1 MKSLLQKSG
10 SMERAA
16 MFAADLFFLEQFVE
30 QAPVVSGAEGSA
42 AERTAAAVGS
52 SAAERTVVAAAAS
65 PGHFQTWSGED
76 LTALEK
82 LVPP

>member
-1 MKSLLQKSG
+1 MKSLVQKSG

-16 MFAADLFFLEQFVE
+16 MFAADLFLEQFVE
-30 QAPVVSGAEGSA
+30 QAPVVSAAEGCA

-82 LVPP
+82 LAPP